1 MISQKWRDQA
11 FEEIKTL
18 DLLPPATDEWTP
30 RKPTYAA
37 VAQARTL
44 LNTTDEAKIS
54 PPYIMPTI
62 DGGIDFE
69 WTRNERELDIAV
81 SSGGSIEYVKL
92 VDRSPLEEGQLN
104 FHHLAALTDWLIGD

>member
-11 FEEIKTL
+11 LEEIKTL

-37 VAQARTL
+37 VTQAQIL
-44 LNTTDEAKIS
+44 LNKVDEAKIS

-62 DGGIDFE
+62 DGGIDFD
-69 WTRNERELDIAV
+69 WTRNERELHIAV

-92 VDRSPLEEGQLN
+92 VDKSPVEERDLN
-104 FHHLAALTDWLIGD
+104 FSDLPTLIDWLLGH